1 MKKDLIIKLC
11 RRVVNN
17 ENLNVGDFEYCDG
30 IDCYKDSCPFG
41 KSFNCVLADP
51 IRLEIAKKYLKD
63 NGIKEEN
70 KMEKTFREVIADIKV
85 GEVWEITKGN
95 NIEISLSKNGV
106 TLDFKKSIE
115 CEKIFFPND
124 TKFKLKREEYTFEE
138 AFKAYEEGKEVESC
152 NFRYKKIEGKD
163 SYYDQ
168 IIDNWENRYDVDFSL
183 EEIRNKWYIND

>member
-70 KMEKTFREVIADIKV
+70 KMEKTFREVIADIKE
-85 GEVWEITKGN
+85 GEVWENSHIRIYHVESN
-95 NIEISLSKNGV
+95 DNIVIEDREGDPRYRFTMISEV
-106 TLDFKKSIE
+106 
-115 CEKIFFPND
+115 
-124 TKFKLKREEYTFEE
+124 KFRLKRKEYSFNE
-138 AFKAYEEGKEVESC
+138 AFKAYEEGKEIESC
-152 NFRYKKIEGKD
+152 ENGYKYLQNTFTYPGNEQWLCFRNSE
-163 SYYDQ
+163 Q
-168 IIDNWENRYDVDFSL
+168 MFTTEA
-183 EEIRNKWYIND
+183 IRGKWYIND